1 MILTVALLG
10 DAGPTSLQGADVIG
24 DGLWLRAS
32 ELRVATGFELK
43 PEGLCRDDL
52 CFPLP
57 RGREAEFTRDDRVNL
72 AAFWRYRGGA
82 VARSEAGD
90 VWVLGEPSDVQTAR
104 LDSLE
109 APNFTLPDASG
120 RMHSLWEYRG
130 RKVLLATWASW

>member
-1 MILTVALLG
+1 M
-10 DAGPTSLQGADVIG
+10 AGPITLLTDDDILSLADADVRG
-24 DGLWLRAS
+24 QDLWLTAA
-32 ELRVATGFELK
+32 ELLSATGFELK

-57 RGREAEFTRDDRVNL
+57 RGREQEFARDSRVNVT
-72 AAFWRYRGGA
+72 AFWRHRSGA
-82 VARSEAGD
+82 VAHSEAGD

-109 APNFTLPDASG
+109 APNFTLPDATG
-120 RMHSLWEYRG
+120 TMHSLSDYRG